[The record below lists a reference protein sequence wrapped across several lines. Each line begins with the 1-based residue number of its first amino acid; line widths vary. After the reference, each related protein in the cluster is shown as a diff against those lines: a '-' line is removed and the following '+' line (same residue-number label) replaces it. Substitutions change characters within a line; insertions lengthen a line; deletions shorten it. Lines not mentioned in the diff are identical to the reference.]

1 MQQGELMFDRVQ
13 RQEEQLREKYK
24 LVREINVR

>member
-24 LVREINVR
+24 LVRMADSR